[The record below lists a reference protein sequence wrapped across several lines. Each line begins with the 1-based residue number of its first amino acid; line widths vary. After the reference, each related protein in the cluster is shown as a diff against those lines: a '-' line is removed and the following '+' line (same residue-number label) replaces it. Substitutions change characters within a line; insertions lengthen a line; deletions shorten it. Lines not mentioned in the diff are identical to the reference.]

1 MNFRI
6 FPTTLFF
13 THDQNNVIE
22 EVEGGE
28 DGEEQEVKD
37 YESPLKINKKKNV
50 LITKIISFFLGKEGL
65 LMDFHNN
72 LMEMNGFFVVVLW
85 KRLSYVY

>member
-37 YESPLKINKKKNV
+37 YESPLKINKKKRVDN
-50 LITKIISFFLGKEGL
+50 E
-65 LMDFHNN
+65 DN
-72 LMEMNGFFVVVLW
+72 FVFS
-85 KRLSYVY
+85 R